1 MEFSS
6 NPWNVNEQGSQ
17 IGDRMN
23 AKALAVVHRRSYH
36 RASDSS
42 DLSLMRPGGLVLG
55 TGGNRLPALLA
66 QTEDLNASK
75 CAACFARC

>member
-6 NPWNVNEQGSQ
+6 NPWNFNEKGSQ
-17 IGDRMN
+17 IGDRIN
-23 AKALAVVHRRSYH
+23 ARALAVIHRKNYH

-42 DLSLMRPGGLVLG
+42 DLSLTRPGGLVPG
-55 TGGNRLPALLA
+55 TGGKRLPAFLA

-75 CAACFARC
+75 YVACFARC